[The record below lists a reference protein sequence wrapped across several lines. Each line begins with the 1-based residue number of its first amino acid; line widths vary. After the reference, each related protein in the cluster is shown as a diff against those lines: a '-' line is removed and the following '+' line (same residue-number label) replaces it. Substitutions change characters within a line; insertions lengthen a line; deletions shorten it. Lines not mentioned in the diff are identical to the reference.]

1 MLRIRQ
7 NIFETNSSSAHSIVI
22 LNEVSDNLL
31 KRNKNKDSI
40 RIYENNK
47 ELELQDTDVKFYCDF
62 KVLTSIGDKIGYAMA
77 SYEDRD
83 KIQEELEEILSKYTN
98 GEITKITI
106 YDEKFGETVYPHVD
120 HQSIGTLEF
129 FLKNNNITLEEFICD
144 PKYIVIIDKDGA
156 GVLYNLK
163 IVGMIKEQYK

>member
-77 SYEDRD
+77 SYEEDR
-83 KIQEELEEILSKYTN
+83 KS
-98 GEITKITI
+98 
-106 YDEKFGETVYPHVD
+106 VV
-120 HQSIGTLEF
+120 
-129 FLKNNNITLEEFICD
+129 
-144 PKYIVIIDKDGA
+144 
-156 GVLYNLK
+156 
-163 IVGMIKEQYK
+163 

>member
-22 LNEVSDNLL
+22 LNEVSDELL
-31 KRNKNKDSI
+31 KRNENKDSI
-40 RIYENNK
+40 HVDEK
-47 ELELQDTDVKFYCDF
+47 ELELRDTDVIFYCDF
-62 KVLTSIGDKIGYAMA
+62 KVLTSVGEKIGYAMA

-98 GEITKITI
+98 GKITKITI
-106 YDEKFGETVYPHVD
+106 YDEKFGEEVYPHVD

-129 FLKNNNITLEEFICD
+129 FLKDNNITLEEFICD